1 VNFNSAEYLVFLPVV
16 LLLHGLL
23 SGRERGRH
31 WLLLAASYVFYMS
44 WNWQYASLIAFSTF
58 VDYGLGR
65 AMDASEDERRRRALL
80 VVSLTTNLG
89 LLAVFKYF
97 NFFADS
103 AESALTWLGLDV
115 QVPHH
120 RLLLPVGISFYTF
133 QTLSYTIDLYRRQI
147 EVERS
152 LTRFAL
158 FVSFFPQL
166 VAGPIVR
173 ASEFLPQLSSPRTV
187 RAEQVR
193 RGVARIFRGLLKKVL
208 VADLLAATLVDPAFA
223 DPSSA
228 ASLDLVLGLYAYA
241 FQIYADF
248 SGYSDIAIGTA
259 LCLGYELPENFNR
272 PYLSRNVREFWTRWH
287 ISLSSWLRDYLY
299 IPLGGNRGTKGR
311 TSFNLMTTMV
321 LGGLWHGAAA
331 NFLLWGFYHGALL
344 MFSRGADRR
353 AGTHTA
359 PALRVA
365 WERLVCFHLVLGGW
379 LLFRVQ
385 SMEQLGEFL
394 SGVAALRGGAEA
406 RPAAAAL
413 LLLAAAV
420 HLTPRALVDRAQAR
434 FADAAPAALQG
445 AVYAGLVLLLC
456 GATLDTSAFIYFQF

>member
-1 VNFNSAEYLVFLPVV
+1 MNFNSAEYLVFLPLV

-58 VDYGLGR
+58 VDFGLGR
-65 AMDASEDERRRRALL
+65 AMAASENERRRRALL

-103 AESALTWLGLDV
+103 AGSALAWLGLDV
-115 QVPHH
+115 ELPHH

-223 DPSSA
+223 NLESA
-228 ASLDLVLGLYAYA
+228 ASLDLVLGLR
-241 FQIYADF
+241 
-248 SGYSDIAIGTA
+248 
-259 LCLGYELPENFNR
+259 LRLPDLRRLLRILRHRHRHR
-272 PYLSRNVREFWTRWH
+272 PVP
-287 ISLSSWLRDYLY
+287 WLRAPGELQP
-299 IPLGGNRGTKGR
+299 PLP
-311 TSFNLMTTMV
+311 L
-321 LGGLWHGAAA
+321 AQ
-331 NFLLWGFYHGALL
+331 
-344 MFSRGADRR
+344 R
-353 AGTHTA
+353 A
-359 PALRVA
+359 
-365 WERLVCFHLVLGGW
+365 
-379 LLFRVQ
+379 
-385 SMEQLGEFL
+385 
-394 SGVAALRGGAEA
+394 
-406 RPAAAAL
+406 
-413 LLLAAAV
+413 
-420 HLTPRALVDRAQAR
+420 
-434 FADAAPAALQG
+434 
-445 AVYAGLVLLLC
+445 
-456 GATLDTSAFIYFQF
+456 